1 MYGLLR
7 LRHRAAPSE
16 RFDQR
21 ADMCSLCDALHA
33 DYGISSRALNNYD
46 AIALATLT
54 AAQNPA
60 LRQNQLD
67 PVRGACTRFLKAP
80 QYTVAPYFE
89 MAASV
94 SILLSALRLGDYL
107 TDAKGWTKRLNP
119 KYVVLAK
126 WLKPRLATAQ
136 SKAAEF
142 GLAMLD
148 PQAATLQQ
156 EALEKQPNVTV
167 EELASITAEWLA
179 EIMAATARLADRPE
193 NEGALRELG
202 RVLGRQIYI
211 FDALDDLY
219 DDLQSGDFNALLD
232 TSEVSHELPR
242 AERVKQAAELG
253 ERLLIAGMSEI
264 ANKLEA
270 IKLEENSD
278 LVRRMLLDNRMTWAL
293 EPIIATLPEETKH
306 QLPLIN
312 RTANSETHECHTK
325 KCKTHKAKGSG
336 IGAQA
341 GVLGLAIGLA
351 ALPLQMN
358 GCDCC
363 CDCCAA
369 EGDAACCCLEIECC
383 NCCCDCCGGGGG
395 GRRYYGR
402 RGGYYDQYPP
412 NYPPPGYGRRR
423 GGWRGGPRW

>member
-7 LRHRAAPSE
+7 LRHRPAPDE

-33 DYGISSRALNNYD
+33 GYGISSRALNNYD
-46 AIALATLT
+46 AIFLATLT
-54 AAQNPA
+54 AAQNPE

-107 TDAKGWTKRLNP
+107 TDEKSWAKRLNP
-119 KYVVLAK
+119 KYRVLAK

-136 SKAAEF
+136 KKAAEF

-156 EALEKQPNVTV
+156 EILEKQPDVSI

-179 EIMAATARLADRPE
+179 EILAATARLAQQPH
-193 NEGALRELG
+193 NEPALRELG
-202 RVLGRQIYI
+202 RALGRQIYI
-211 FDALDDLY
+211 FDALEDL
-219 DDLQSGDFNALLD
+219 DEDLQSSNFNALLD
-232 TSEVSHELPR
+232 SGEVSRQPER
-242 AERVKQAAELG
+242 ASRRVQAEQLG
-253 ERLLIAGMSEI
+253 QNLLVAGLTEI
-264 ANKLEA
+264 AAKLEA
-270 IKLEENSD
+270 VKLEDNGD
-278 LVRRMLLDNRMTWAL
+278 LVRRMLLDNRMTWRL
-293 EPIIATLPEETKH
+293 EPILATLPTENKH

-312 RTANSETHECHTK
+312 RAEAATTQQCHSK
-325 KCKTHKAKGSG
+325 KCQHKPKKV
-336 IGAQA
+336 GAQA

-363 CDCCAA
+363 CDLCAA
-369 EGDAACCCLEIECC
+369 EGDAACCCCEIECC
-383 NCCCDCCGGGGG
+383 TCCCDCCGGGGG

-402 RGGYYDQYPP
+402 RGGYQGYDQG
-412 NYPPPGYGRRR
+412 YPPPGYGRR
-423 GGWRGGPRW
+423 GGRWRGGPRW